1 MKRIFSLLFIRTE
14 LLKAKGQLNV
24 QEVQINETGV
34 SGIHENDDG
43 ETNSL
48 NNLTESDVGKAN
60 DVIDEEE
67 ADGHRGLGPLRYRSR
82 TRNYSIKGETGD
94 VTDGRIVH

>member
-1 MKRIFSLLFIRTE
+1 MNATMPRQKDT
-14 LLKAKGQLNV
+14 
-24 QEVQINETGV
+24 
-34 SGIHENDDG
+34 DD
-43 ETNSL
+43 
-48 NNLTESDVGKAN
+48 

-94 VTDGRIVH
+94 VTDGRIVL